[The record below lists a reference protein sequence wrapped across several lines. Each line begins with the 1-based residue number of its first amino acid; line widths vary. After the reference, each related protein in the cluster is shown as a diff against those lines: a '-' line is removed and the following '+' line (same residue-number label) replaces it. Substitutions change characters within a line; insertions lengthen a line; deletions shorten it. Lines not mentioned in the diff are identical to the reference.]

1 MFWDK
6 WFEPKPFNEG
16 FLPEKDGHLVAF
28 AEFGNKNGKPIL
40 VFNGG
45 PGGKFKPKR
54 AKFANRKKYRV
65 IMFDQRGCGRSL
77 PLGKTEKNTT
87 QDLVDDA
94 TKLLN
99 YLNIK
104 EKIILRGGSWGST
117 LALLW
122 AEKNPDR
129 VEKMLL
135 SQVFLANE
143 EFVKWEF
150 DGTKNIYPEFVEEMK
165 TESKGKI
172 AAYYNKLVQSKS
184 LKNQLTAI
192 NKLGWYERI
201 CGTMAPEFAK
211 FDCID
216 DAELASHRI
225 YMHYAANNMFLGDNK
240 ILDNIKKIKN
250 IETIII
256 HNRLDLVCPFKGAYD
271 LHKMLANS
279 QLIAVPEFGHVGKL
293 INKTMNKVFGNILK

>member
-54 AKFANRKKYRV
+54 AKFANLKKYRV

-94 TKLLN
+94 TRLLN
-99 YLNIK
+99 YLNVK

-122 AEKNPDR
+122 AEKNPDK

-135 SQVFLANE
+135 SQVFLVNE

-201 CGTMAPEFAK
+201 CGSMTPEFAE
-211 FDCID
+211 FDGVD

-225 YMHYAANNMFLGDNK
+225 YMHYAANNMFLGNNK
-240 ILDNIKKIKN
+240 ILDNVKKIRN
-250 IETIII
+250 IEAVII